1 MYRRFNAALFG
12 TKRRMW
18 LTIVVSLLVVGLLSA
33 VAPSVEDVKTNSG
46 DGPSETAQSMEAKK
60 RLREAFPT
68 EPNLL
73 PAVVVLTSDS
83 AKTTEKAAHDVL
95 ADLAERD
102 GGFYS
107 SAD

>member
-46 DGPSETAQSMEAKK
+46 EGPSETAQSMEAKK
-60 RLREAFPT
+60 PVSYTHLTLPT
-68 EPNLL
+68 ILL
-73 PAVVVLTSDS
+73 V
-83 AKTTEKAAHDVL
+83 
-95 ADLAERD
+95 
-102 GGFYS
+102 
-107 SAD
+107 